1 MTEYVRITF
10 KQIRERA
17 KSLGVSEDKMR
28 EDCYRNNPQYSN
40 PDDEVEKN
48 HSKNISSNLLRFRGR
63 RIVRVMTFT
72 KYIVYMSCPRL
83 TTFLASN
90 GVNIP

>member
-28 EDCYRNNPQYSN
+28 EDCYNPQYSN
-40 PDDEVEKN
+40 PDDEVEKIIQRIY
-48 HSKNISSNLLRFRGR
+48 HPTSSDLEEEELLG
-63 RIVRVMTFT
+63 
-72 KYIVYMSCPRL
+72 L
-83 TTFLASN
+83 
-90 GVNIP
+90 

>member
-28 EDCYRNNPQYSN
+28 EDCYKNNPQYSKS
-40 PDDEVEKN
+40 DEGIEKIIQRIY
-48 HSKNISSNLLRFRGR
+48 HPTSSDLEEEKLLG
-63 RIVRVMTFT
+63 
-72 KYIVYMSCPRL
+72 L
-83 TTFLASN
+83 
-90 GVNIP
+90 